1 MLLDPAAEPLATGVV
16 GVGLLQ
22 KTGGVIH
29 HLPLFVAVVVEPDL
43 APPPQPQLVAGKLG
57 TATNPGAHEHHPLG
71 HVVGH
76 RGVTLGDRP
85 QAFGKQLRR
94 HALIGLENVGPVV
107 AVGHIFEHPGAL
119 LAVAGKGMLHKP
131 YRVLGGDGFGAIAA
145 AGVHHNHV
153 VGHQGRLNA
162 GGNIPPFVVGQ
173 DKN

>member
-1 MLLDPAAEPLATGVV
+1 M
-16 GVGLLQ
+16 
-22 KTGGVIH
+22 
-29 HLPLFVAVVVEPDL
+29 AVVVEPDL
-43 APPPQPQLVAGKLG
+43 IPSQQPQLVAGKLG

-162 GGNIPPFVVGQ
+162 GGNIPLFVVGQ